1 MVGLV
6 PLFSIVIREGGGGR
20 EGELSLSS
28 LAAPL
33 GGEGG
38 AKNHFSPRRFP
49 YRKEEEERKKRSG
62 GKEERKRLIEGTGA
76 AGRGS

>member
-6 PLFSIVIREGGGGR
+6 PLFSIVLREGGEGR

-33 GGEGG
+33 GGGV

-49 YRKEEEERKKRSG
+49 YRKEEEERRKGEEKR
-62 GKEERKRLIEGTGA
+62 KEKD
-76 AGRGS
+76 